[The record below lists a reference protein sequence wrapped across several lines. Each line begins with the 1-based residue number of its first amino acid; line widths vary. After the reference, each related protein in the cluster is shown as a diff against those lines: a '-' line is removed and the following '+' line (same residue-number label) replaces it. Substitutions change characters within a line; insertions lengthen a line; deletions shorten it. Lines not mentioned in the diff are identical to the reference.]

1 MSDGLFLR
9 KCREVAE
16 NYRDI
21 KFTEMYLDT
30 VCLNVSPA
38 AARGEPGPDIGPK
51 HNTSLASGWSKTG
64 L

>member
-30 VCLNVSPA
+30 VCLNVSPGA
-38 AARGEPGPDIGPK
+38 TRGEPGPDLGLK
-51 HNTSLASGWSKTG
+51 HNMSVASIWSKTER
-64 L
+64 